1 MQTTAI
7 TPSLIWQVRR
17 EGFGLG
23 SFLPPLAFD
32 AVTEKVFFCISVKL
46 LSEKIRQ
53 LRWQVTQMSLHGLR
67 AKSSHAGSMF
77 TGRCSI
83 NSIQLPST
91 RAKEN
96 EAQDWYL
103 ENFFFL
109 MAFWAGLD
117 SLRKR
122 EQVRVSGLPK
132 HSAMLEQAE
141 TPVQGQA
148 ATAVPVGSYNSVL
161 VWGRKVVSGH
171 IRAKLW
177 FYCRVLSGHA
187 NYIPFS

>member
-7 TPSLIWQVRR
+7 TPSLIWQVSR
-17 EGFGLG
+17 EGLGLG

-53 LRWQVTQMSLHGLR
+53 LRWQVTQMSRHGLR
-67 AKSSHAGSMF
+67 VKSSHAGSMF

-91 RAKEN
+91 PAKDN

-103 ENFFFL
+103 ENFFL
-109 MAFWAGLD
+109 LDGLL
-117 SLRKR
+117 SRI
-122 EQVRVSGLPK
+122 GLPEETGAVESFRFAEALCHTGTSGDTGPGPTC
-132 HSAMLEQAE
+132 HSSTCRKLQQCFSLGQEGGLWPHHSQAL
-141 TPVQGQA
+141 
-148 ATAVPVGSYNSVL
+148 VL
-161 VWGRKVVSGH
+161 LQSALWARKLH
-171 IRAKLW
+171 C
-177 FYCRVLSGHA
+177 F
-187 NYIPFS
+187 